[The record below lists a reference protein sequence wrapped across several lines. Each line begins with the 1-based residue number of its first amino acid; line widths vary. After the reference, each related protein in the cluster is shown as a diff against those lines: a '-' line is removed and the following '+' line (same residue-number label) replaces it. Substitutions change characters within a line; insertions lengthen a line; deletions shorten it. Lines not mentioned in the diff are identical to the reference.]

1 MYKVFVVIFMAITC
15 SAITKFSLL
24 LNTVFFYPA
33 VLLMSPL
40 NITDSKWEQLTNV
53 GLECNVILKG
63 SFMVHFPP
71 YSNGQN
77 MLTIHHNL
85 YA

>member
-24 LNTVFFYPA
+24 LNTVFFCPA

-63 SFMVHFPP
+63 SFMFHFPP

-77 MLTIHHNL
+77 MLTLHHNL